1 MVAADVLCVARWFVE
16 TGVTSFGPTMV
27 SSSSAIYRRAMVA
40 ISKAREAQRIH
51 CSVSSRRMEDEARD
65 DGLGANIL
73 GMHLEGPYFA
83 STKKGAHDPCN
94 IILLSG
100 GVASVLD
107 TYCLGEADS
116 RREWGDRLA
125 LEDVNTVTLAPELP
139 KADEVIRS
147 LTGRRR
153 QNRPVIVSLGHTD
166 ATYEEGLYALSCG
179 ATFVTHLCNA
189 MLPFHHREPGLVG

>member
-1 MVAADVLCVARWFVE
+1 MVAADVLCVARRFVE

-83 STKKGAHDPCN
+83 STKRVLMIRVTSFAVGGSGISFRP
-94 IILLSG
+94 LLP
-100 GVASVLD
+100 
-107 TYCLGEADS
+107 
-116 RREWGDRLA
+116 R
-125 LEDVNTVTLAPELP
+125 
-139 KADEVIRS
+139 
-147 LTGRRR
+147 
-153 QNRPVIVSLGHTD
+153 
-166 ATYEEGLYALSCG
+166 
-179 ATFVTHLCNA
+179 
-189 MLPFHHREPGLVG
+189 